1 MSTHLNVIHQRLEE
15 RSVLQPDREQL
26 AQLLKHAFPLSE
38 SGSFAGVLDSIRE
51 EAIDQRR

>member
-15 RSVLQPDREQL
+15 RSVLRPDREQL